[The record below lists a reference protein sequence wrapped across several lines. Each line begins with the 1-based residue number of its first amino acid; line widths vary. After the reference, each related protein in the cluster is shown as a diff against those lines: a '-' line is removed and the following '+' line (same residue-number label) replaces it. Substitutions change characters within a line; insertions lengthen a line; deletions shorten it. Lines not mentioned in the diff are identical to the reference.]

1 MNITGAN
8 DLALQEAQEAANIVA
23 QAASSDVDIIFGTS
37 VNEDLEGSV
46 VITVIATGIDKNKKK
61 KAPARRVASATDSPS
76 STSDQRNDND
86 RFNNWNLNREINNDR
101 QVNRRNDVE
110 EFANVEKKDFDVFQ
124 ADSDT
129 DDHND
134 DLNMPPFLRHRR

>member
-1 MNITGAN
+1 MKIWKVQW
-8 DLALQEAQEAANIVA
+8 L
-23 QAASSDVDIIFGTS
+23 S
-37 VNEDLEGSV
+37 
-46 VITVIATGIDKNKKK
+46 
-61 KAPARRVASATDSPS
+61 TDSPN